1 MRPEEESQGPVI
13 RDRRRID
20 PATGQ
25 VRDNREAGPQRGSA
39 PGGGQHR
46 PGKHSVSRPGGTG
59 SATSAQASTGSA
71 STAPAGTAAGG
82 ASGSD
87 PGGSQGQ
94 TGGAAAREPGSANGG
109 SSAPGAGTAPGASTA
124 GGNPADAGAAA
135 AETSGGTPAG
145 ESAAAGRGSATGD
158 RRGQTADS
166 GDRTK
171 AMLAERTADLQRLQ
185 AEYANYRKRVERDR
199 IAVREQALANV
210 LHALL
215 PVLDDIGRAREHG
228 ELTGGFKSVGESL
241 EGIAVKLGLT
251 SFGESGDPFDPTLHE
266 ALMHSYSADVTEPTA
281 VQILQ
286 PGYKVGERII
296 RPARVAVAEP
306 TDDAS
311 GSGGISGT
319 GADGTPGGPAEA
331 GHSKTG
337 DAQPGAAGAD
347 DTGANGTSKE

>member
-25 VRDNREAGPQRGSA
+25 VRDSREADQQRGSV

-46 PGKHSVSRPGGTG
+46 PGRHSVSRPGT
-59 SATSAQASTGSA
+59 
-71 STAPAGTAAGG
+71 TAA
-82 ASGSD
+82 ASGS
-87 PGGSQGQ
+87 GGGAGSQPRPGSQ
-94 TGGAAAREPGSANGG
+94 QRTGGAAAQVPGSGNGG
-109 SSAPGAGTAPGASTA
+109 GAPAGPGGSAGASE
-124 GGNPADAGAAA
+124 GGSEAADRA
-135 AETSGGTPAG
+135 AEQA
-145 ESAAAGRGSATGD
+145 RV
-158 RRGQTADS
+158 
-166 GDRTK
+166 
-171 AMLAERTADLQRLQ
+171 MLAERTADLQRLQ

-210 LHALL
+210 LQSLL

-228 ELTGGFKSVGESL
+228 ELTGAFKSVGESL
-241 EGIAVKLGLT
+241 EGVASKLGLT
-251 SFGESGDPFDPTLHE
+251 PFGESGDPFDPTLHE

-306 TDDAS
+306 ADDALARSGGAAADLGGTVGSDGSAASTAAGEGANGGTGEARPGADTTDDN
-311 GSGGISGT
+311 
-319 GADGTPGGPAEA
+319 
-331 GHSKTG
+331 
-337 DAQPGAAGAD
+337 
-347 DTGANGTSKE
+347 GANGTGKE